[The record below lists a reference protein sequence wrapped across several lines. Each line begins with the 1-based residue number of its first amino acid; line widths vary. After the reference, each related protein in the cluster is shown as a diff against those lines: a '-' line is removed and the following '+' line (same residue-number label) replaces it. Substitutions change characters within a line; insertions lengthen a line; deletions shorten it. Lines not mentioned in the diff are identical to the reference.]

1 MATIYLAA
9 PSLVVDRHGR
19 HLEST
24 LSVTDS
30 LVAEDRAVFLD
41 QLNRAFAGA
50 VSMCV
55 VRISGVGP
63 QRWALQPI
71 VDAGEVISVEILPA
85 THLPASQSS
94 PTPGNLQAACA

>member
-1 MATIYLAA
+1 MAAIYLAA

-30 LVAEDRAVFLD
+30 LVDEDRAVFLD

-50 VSMCV
+50 VGTCI
-55 VRISGVGP
+55 VRIPGAGA

-71 VDAGEVISVEILPA
+71 IDAGVVISVEILPA
-85 THLPASQSS
+85 ANLPASEAY
-94 PTPGNLQAACA
+94 PTPVNLQAACA